1 MSRENVMLAKSAG
14 FCYGVQR
21 AVDLAQKT
29 AASTGGCWM
38 LGDLIHNTH
47 VVEDLAARGIRKTED
62 PAALGAGDTV
72 IIRSHGE
79 LKSVLDALEC
89 QGVICVNATC
99 PNVMRIQRLVAQAE
113 QEGRQPVFI
122 GEPHHPEVMGLASWC
137 AHPLIFDGPDA
148 VKMWL
153 KNPETDREKPLTVVA
168 QTTCI
173 RELFETSWKILKKE
187 CTNVKIFDTICDATH
202 KRQTEAAEIAG
213 KVDVMVVVG
222 DRKSANTKH
231 LTEICMKRCPRVLQ
245 IENADE
251 LSADFFHDCSVAG
264 LTAGAS
270 TPAGIIKEVYA
281 TMSEEI
287 KAAEGKEESFE
298 ELLNQSFKTLNT
310 GEKVTGIVTAITP
323 TEVQVDVGAKQA
335 AYIKLSELSDDPSA
349 KPEDI
354 VKVGDEIETY
364 IVRVN
369 DVEGYAELSKKR
381 LDAVKVWENIEKAVE
396 EKTVLEGTVT
406 EENKGGIVV
415 SVKGVRVF
423 VPASQSGQPRGA
435 DLSSM
440 IKQKVQLRITEVN
453 RARRRVVGSIRSVT
467 DEARKAAQEEVW
479 NNIEVGKHYTG
490 TVKSMTSYGVFVDI
504 GGVDGMVHISELSW
518 SRIKTPS
525 EVCKVGDTL
534 DVYVISFDPEKRKI
548 SLGVKD
554 RNIQPW
560 DVFMD
565 KYSVGDVAN
574 VRIVKLM
581 TFGAFAEVVPGVDGL
596 IHISQIADRRI
607 EKPEDV
613 LSEGQMVDAKITAID
628 EEKHKISLSIRA
640 LLAPAAEES
649 AEEAPVE
656 E

>member
-1 MSRENVMLAKSAG
+1 MSGKVLLAESAG
-14 FCYGVQR
+14 FCYGVKR
-21 AVDLAQKT
+21 AVELARKT
-29 AASTGGCWM
+29 AEETGGCWM

-47 VVEDLAARGIRKTED
+47 VVEDLTARGIRKTED
-62 PAALGAGDTV
+62 PGSLGAGDTV
-72 IIRSHGE
+72 VIRSHGE
-79 LKSVLDALEC
+79 VKSVLDGLEAR
-89 QGVICVNATC
+89 GVRCVNATC
-99 PNVMRIQRLVAQAE
+99 PNVCRIQKLVAQAE
-113 QEGRQPVFI
+113 QEGRQPIII
-122 GEPHHPEVMGLASWC
+122 GEPHHPEVVGVASWC
-137 AHPLIFDGPDA
+137 RSALVFDGPEA
-148 VKMWL
+148 VNMWL
-153 KNPETDREKPLTVVA
+153 EEDISHRQIPVTVVA

-173 RELFETSWKILKKE
+173 RKLFESSWEILKKE
-187 CTNVKIFDTICDATH
+187 CTNAKIFDTICNATH
-202 KRQTEAAEIAG
+202 KRQTEAADIAG

-231 LTEICMKRCPRVLQ
+231 LTEICQKGCPRVIQ
-245 IENADE
+245 IESADE
-251 LSADFFHDCSVAG
+251 LSREVFQGCKAAG

-281 TMSEEI
+281 SMSEEI
-287 KAAEGKEESFE
+287 KAAEGMDESFE

-335 AYIKLSELSDDPSA
+335 AYIKLSELTDDPTA
-349 KPEDI
+349 KAEDI
-354 VKVGDEIETY
+354 VHVGDEIETY

-381 LDAVKVWENIEKAVE
+381 LDAVKVWENIEQAVE
-396 EKTVLEGTVT
+396 DKAVLEGTVT

-453 RARRRVVGSIRSVT
+453 RARRRVVGSIRSVA
-467 DEARKAAQEEVW
+467 DEARKAAQEAVW
-479 NNIEVGKHYTG
+479 SSIEVGKHYTG

-534 DVYVISFDPEKRKI
+534 DVYVISFDAEKHKI

-554 RNIQPW
+554 RTLNPW
-560 DVFMD
+560 DVFMN
-565 KYSVGDVAN
+565 KYSVGDVAS

-607 EKPEDV
+607 DKPEDV
-613 LSEGQMVDAKITAID
+613 LSEGQIVDAKITAVD
-628 EEKHKISLSIRA
+628 EEKKISLSIRA
-640 LLAPAAEES
+640 LLTPAAE
-649 AEEAPVE
+649 AEAAEDAE
-656 E
+656 

>member
-1 MSRENVMLAKSAG
+1 MSGKVLLAESAG
-14 FCYGVQR
+14 FCYGVKR
-21 AVDLAQKT
+21 AVELARKT
-29 AASTGGCWM
+29 AEETGGCWM

-47 VVEDLAARGIRKTED
+47 VVEDLAARGVRKTED
-62 PAALGAGDTV
+62 PGSLGAGDTV
-72 IIRSHGE
+72 VIRSHGE
-79 LKSVLDALEC
+79 VKSVLDGLEAR
-89 QGVICVNATC
+89 GVRCVNATC
-99 PNVMRIQRLVAQAE
+99 PNVCRIQKLVAQAE
-113 QEGRQPVFI
+113 QEGRQPIII
-122 GEPHHPEVMGLASWC
+122 GEPHHPEVVGVASWC
-137 AHPLIFDGPDA
+137 RSALVFDGPEA
-148 VKMWL
+148 VNMWL
-153 KNPETDREKPLTVVA
+153 EEDVSHRQIPVTVVA

-173 RELFETSWKILKKE
+173 RKLFESSWEILKKE
-187 CTNVKIFDTICDATH
+187 CTNVKIFDTICNATH
-202 KRQTEAAEIAG
+202 KRQTEAADIAG

-231 LTEICMKRCPRVLQ
+231 LTEICQKGCPRVIQ
-245 IENADE
+245 IESADE
-251 LSADFFHDCSVAG
+251 LSREIFQGCKAAG

-281 TMSEEI
+281 SMSEEI
-287 KAAEGKEESFE
+287 KAAEGMDESFE

-335 AYIKLSELSDDPSA
+335 AYIKLSELTDDPTA
-349 KPEDI
+349 KAEDI
-354 VKVGDEIETY
+354 VHVGDEIETY

-381 LDAVKVWENIEKAVE
+381 LDAVKVWENIEQAVE
-396 EKTVLEGTVT
+396 DKAVLEGTVT

-453 RARRRVVGSIRSVT
+453 RARRRVVGSIRSVA
-467 DEARKAAQEEVW
+467 DEARKAAQEAVW
-479 NNIEVGKHYTG
+479 SSIEVGKHYTG

-534 DVYVISFDPEKRKI
+534 DVYVISFDPEKHKI

-554 RNIQPW
+554 RALNPW
-560 DVFMD
+560 DVFMN
-565 KYSVGDVAN
+565 KYSVGDVAS

-607 EKPEDV
+607 DKPEDV
-613 LSEGQMVDAKITAID
+613 LSEGQIVDAKITAVD
-628 EEKHKISLSIRA
+628 EEKKKISLSIRA
-640 LLAPAAEES
+640 LLTPAAE
-649 AEEAPVE
+649 AEAAEDAE
-656 E
+656 

>member
-1 MSRENVMLAKSAG
+1 MSGKVLLAESAG
-14 FCYGVQR
+14 FCYGVKR
-21 AVDLAQKT
+21 AVELARKT
-29 AASTGGCWM
+29 AEETGGCWM

-47 VVEDLAARGIRKTED
+47 VVEDLTARGIRKTED
-62 PAALGAGDTV
+62 PGSLGAGDTV
-72 IIRSHGE
+72 VIRSHGE
-79 LKSVLDALEC
+79 VKSVLDGLEAR
-89 QGVICVNATC
+89 GVRCVNATC
-99 PNVMRIQRLVAQAE
+99 PNVCRIQKLVAQAE
-113 QEGRQPVFI
+113 QEGRQPIII
-122 GEPHHPEVMGLASWC
+122 GEPHHPEVVGVASWC
-137 AHPLIFDGPDA
+137 RSALVFDGPEA
-148 VKMWL
+148 VNMWL
-153 KNPETDREKPLTVVA
+153 EEDISHRQIPVTVVA

-173 RELFETSWKILKKE
+173 RKLFESSWEILKKE
-187 CTNVKIFDTICDATH
+187 CTNVKIFDTICNATH
-202 KRQTEAAEIAG
+202 KRQTEAADIAG

-231 LTEICMKRCPRVLQ
+231 LTEICQKGCPRVIQ
-245 IENADE
+245 IESADE
-251 LSADFFHDCSVAG
+251 LSREIFQGCKAAG

-281 TMSEEI
+281 SMSEEI
-287 KAAEGKEESFE
+287 KAAEGMDESFE

-335 AYIKLSELSDDPSA
+335 AYIKLSELTDDPTA
-349 KPEDI
+349 KAEDI
-354 VKVGDEIETY
+354 VHVGDEIETY

-534 DVYVISFDPEKRKI
+534 DVYVISFDPEKHKI

-554 RNIQPW
+554 RTLNPW
-560 DVFMD
+560 DVFMN
-565 KYSVGDVAN
+565 KYSVGDVAS

-607 EKPEDV
+607 DKPEDV
-613 LSEGQMVDAKITAID
+613 LSEGQIVDAKITAVD
-628 EEKHKISLSIRA
+628 EEKKKISLSIRA
-640 LLAPAAEES
+640 LLTPAAE
-649 AEEAPVE
+649 AEAAEDAE
-656 E
+656 

>member
-1 MSRENVMLAKSAG
+1 MSGKVLLAESAG
-14 FCYGVQR
+14 FCYGVKR
-21 AVDLAQKT
+21 AVELARKT
-29 AASTGGCWM
+29 AEETGGCWM

-47 VVEDLAARGIRKTED
+47 VVEDLTARGIRKTED
-62 PAALGAGDTV
+62 PGSLGAGDTV
-72 IIRSHGE
+72 VIRSHGE
-79 LKSVLDALEC
+79 VKSVLDGLEAR
-89 QGVICVNATC
+89 GVRCVNATC
-99 PNVMRIQRLVAQAE
+99 PNVCRIQKLVAQAE
-113 QEGRQPVFI
+113 QEGRQPIII
-122 GEPHHPEVMGLASWC
+122 GEPHHPEVVGVASWC
-137 AHPLIFDGPDA
+137 RSALVFDGPEA
-148 VKMWL
+148 VNMWL
-153 KNPETDREKPLTVVA
+153 EEDISHRQIPVTVVA

-173 RELFETSWKILKKE
+173 RKLFESSWEILKKE
-187 CTNVKIFDTICDATH
+187 CTNVKIFDTICNATH
-202 KRQTEAAEIAG
+202 KRQTEAADIAG

-231 LTEICMKRCPRVLQ
+231 LTEICQKGCRRVIQ
-245 IENADE
+245 IESADE
-251 LSADFFHDCSVAG
+251 LSREVFQGCKAAG

-281 TMSEEI
+281 SMSEEI
-287 KAAEGKEESFE
+287 KAAEGMDESFE

-335 AYIKLSELSDDPSA
+335 DYIKLSELTDDPTA
-349 KPEDI
+349 KAEDI
-354 VKVGDEIETY
+354 VHVGDEIETY

-381 LDAVKVWENIEKAVE
+381 LDAVKVWENIEQAVE
-396 EKTVLEGTVT
+396 DKAVLEGTVT

-453 RARRRVVGSIRSVT
+453 RARRRVVGSIRSVA
-467 DEARKAAQEEVW
+467 DEARKAAQEAVW
-479 NNIEVGKHYTG
+479 SSIEVGKHYTG

-534 DVYVISFDPEKRKI
+534 DVYVISFDPEKHKI

-554 RNIQPW
+554 RTLNPW
-560 DVFMD
+560 DVFMN
-565 KYSVGDVAN
+565 KYSVGDVAS

-607 EKPEDV
+607 DKPEDV
-613 LSEGQMVDAKITAID
+613 LSEGQIVDAKITAVD
-628 EEKHKISLSIRA
+628 EEKKKISLSIRA
-640 LLAPAAEES
+640 LLTPAAE
-649 AEEAPVE
+649 AEAAEDAE
-656 E
+656 

>member
-1 MSRENVMLAKSAG
+1 MSGKVLLAESAG
-14 FCYGVQR
+14 FCYGVKR
-21 AVDLAQKT
+21 AVELARKT
-29 AASTGGCWM
+29 AEETGGCWM

-47 VVEDLAARGIRKTED
+47 VVEDLTARGIRKTED
-62 PAALGAGDTV
+62 PGSLGAGDTV
-72 IIRSHGE
+72 VIRSHGE
-79 LKSVLDALEC
+79 VKSVLDGLEAR
-89 QGVICVNATC
+89 GVRCVNATC
-99 PNVMRIQRLVAQAE
+99 PNVCRIQKLVAQAE
-113 QEGRQPVFI
+113 QEGRQPIII
-122 GEPHHPEVMGLASWC
+122 GEPHHPEVVGVASWC
-137 AHPLIFDGPDA
+137 RSALVFDGPEA
-148 VKMWL
+148 VNMWL
-153 KNPETDREKPLTVVA
+153 EEDISHRQIPVTVVA

-173 RELFETSWKILKKE
+173 RKLFESSWEILKKE
-187 CTNVKIFDTICDATH
+187 CTNVKIFDTICNATH
-202 KRQTEAAEIAG
+202 KRQTEAADIAG

-231 LTEICMKRCPRVLQ
+231 LTEICQKGCPRVIQ
-245 IENADE
+245 IESADE
-251 LSADFFHDCSVAG
+251 LSREVFQGCKAAG

-281 TMSEEI
+281 SMSEEI
-287 KAAEGKEESFE
+287 KAAEGMDESFE

-335 AYIKLSELSDDPSA
+335 AYIKLSELTDDPTA
-349 KPEDI
+349 KAEDI
-354 VKVGDEIETY
+354 VHVGDEIETY

-381 LDAVKVWENIEKAVE
+381 LDAVKVWENIEQAVE
-396 EKTVLEGTVT
+396 DKAVLEGTVT

-453 RARRRVVGSIRSVT
+453 RARRRVVGSIRSVA
-467 DEARKAAQEEVW
+467 DEARKAAQEAVW
-479 NNIEVGKHYTG
+479 SSIEVGKHYTG

-534 DVYVISFDPEKRKI
+534 DVYVISFDPEKHKI

-554 RNIQPW
+554 RTLNPW
-560 DVFMD
+560 NVFMN
-565 KYSVGDVAN
+565 KYSVGDVAS

-607 EKPEDV
+607 DKPEDV
-613 LSEGQMVDAKITAID
+613 LSEGQIVDAKITAVD
-628 EEKHKISLSIRA
+628 EEKKKISLSIRA
-640 LLAPAAEES
+640 LLTPAAE
-649 AEEAPVE
+649 AEAAEDAE
-656 E
+656 

>member
-1 MSRENVMLAKSAG
+1 MSGKVLLAESAG
-14 FCYGVQR
+14 FCYGVKR
-21 AVDLAQKT
+21 AVELARKT
-29 AASTGGCWM
+29 AEETGGCWM

-47 VVEDLAARGIRKTED
+47 VVEDLTARGVRKTED
-62 PAALGAGDTV
+62 PGSLGAGDTV
-72 IIRSHGE
+72 VIRSHGE
-79 LKSVLDALEC
+79 VKSVLDGLEAR
-89 QGVICVNATC
+89 GVRCVNATC
-99 PNVMRIQRLVAQAE
+99 PNVCRIQKLVAQAE
-113 QEGRQPVFI
+113 QEGRQPIII
-122 GEPHHPEVMGLASWC
+122 GEPHHPEVVGVASWC
-137 AHPLIFDGPDA
+137 RSALVFDGPEA
-148 VKMWL
+148 VNMWL
-153 KNPETDREKPLTVVA
+153 EEDISHRQIPVTVVA

-173 RELFETSWKILKKE
+173 RKLFESSWEILKKE
-187 CTNVKIFDTICDATH
+187 CTNVKIFDTICNATH
-202 KRQTEAAEIAG
+202 KRQTEAADIAG

-231 LTEICMKRCPRVLQ
+231 LTEICQKGCPRVIQ
-245 IENADE
+245 IESADE
-251 LSADFFHDCSVAG
+251 LSREIFQGCKAAG

-281 TMSEEI
+281 SMSEEI
-287 KAAEGKEESFE
+287 KAAEGMDESFE

-335 AYIKLSELSDDPSA
+335 AYIKLSELTDDPTA
-349 KPEDI
+349 KAEDI
-354 VKVGDEIETY
+354 VHVGDEIETY

-381 LDAVKVWENIEKAVE
+381 LDAVKVWENIEQAVE
-396 EKTVLEGTVT
+396 DKAVLEGTVT

-453 RARRRVVGSIRSVT
+453 RARRRVVGSIRSVA
-467 DEARKAAQEEVW
+467 DEARKAAQEAVW
-479 NNIEVGKHYTG
+479 SSIEVGKHYTG

-534 DVYVISFDPEKRKI
+534 DVYVISFDPEKHKI

-554 RNIQPW
+554 RTLNPW
-560 DVFMD
+560 DVFMN
-565 KYSVGDVAN
+565 KYSVGDVAS

-607 EKPEDV
+607 DKPEDV
-613 LSEGQMVDAKITAID
+613 LSEGQIVDAKITAVD
-628 EEKHKISLSIRA
+628 EEKKKISLSIRA
-640 LLAPAAEES
+640 LLTPAAE
-649 AEEAPVE
+649 AEAAEDAE
-656 E
+656 

>member
-1 MSRENVMLAKSAG
+1 MSGKVLLAESAG
-14 FCYGVQR
+14 FCYGVKR
-21 AVDLAQKT
+21 AVELARKT
-29 AASTGGCWM
+29 AEETGGCWM

-62 PAALGAGDTV
+62 PGSLGAGDTV
-72 IIRSHGE
+72 VIRSHGE
-79 LKSVLDALEC
+79 VKSVLDGLEAR
-89 QGVICVNATC
+89 GVRCVNATC
-99 PNVMRIQRLVAQAE
+99 PNVCRIQKLVAQAE
-113 QEGRQPVFI
+113 QEGRQPIII
-122 GEPHHPEVMGLASWC
+122 GEPHHPEVVGVASWC
-137 AHPLIFDGPDA
+137 RSALVFDGPEA
-148 VKMWL
+148 VNMWL
-153 KNPETDREKPLTVVA
+153 EEDISHRQIPVTVVA

-173 RELFETSWKILKKE
+173 RKLFESSWEILKKE
-187 CTNVKIFDTICDATH
+187 CTNVKIFDTICNATH
-202 KRQTEAAEIAG
+202 KRQTEAADIAG

-231 LTEICMKRCPRVLQ
+231 LTEICQKGCPRVIQ
-245 IENADE
+245 IESADE
-251 LSADFFHDCSVAG
+251 LSREVFQGCKAAG

-281 TMSEEI
+281 SMSEEI
-287 KAAEGKEESFE
+287 KAAEGMDESFE

-335 AYIKLSELSDDPSA
+335 AYIKLSELTDDPTA
-349 KPEDI
+349 KAEDI
-354 VKVGDEIETY
+354 VHVGDEIETY

-381 LDAVKVWENIEKAVE
+381 LDAVKVWENIEQAVE
-396 EKTVLEGTVT
+396 DKAVLEGTVT

-453 RARRRVVGSIRSVT
+453 RARRRVVGSIRSVA
-467 DEARKAAQEEVW
+467 DEARKAAQEAVW
-479 NNIEVGKHYTG
+479 SSIEVGKHYTG

-554 RNIQPW
+554 HSMEPW
-560 DVFMD
+560 QVFMD
-565 KYSVGDVAN
+565 QYSVGDVAS

-607 EKPEDV
+607 DKPEDV
-613 LSEGQMVDAKITAID
+613 LSEGQIVDAKITAVD
-628 EEKHKISLSIRA
+628 EEKKKISLSIRA
-640 LLAPAAEES
+640 LLTPAAE
-649 AEEAPVE
+649 AEAAEDAE
-656 E
+656 

>member
-1 MSRENVMLAKSAG
+1 MRNVILAESAG
-14 FCYGVQR
+14 FCYGVER
-21 AVDLAQKT
+21 AVELAKKT
-29 AASTGGCWM
+29 AGETGGCWM
-38 LGDLIHNTH
+38 LGDLIHNAH
-47 VVEDLAARGIRKTED
+47 VVEDLARRGVRKTED
-62 PAALGAGDTV
+62 PAALGPGNTV
-72 IIRSHGE
+72 VIRSHGE
-79 LKSVLDALEC
+79 LKAVLDDLESR
-89 QGVICVNATC
+89 GVRCVNATC
-99 PNVMRIQRLVAQAE
+99 PNVCRIQKLVAQAE
-113 QEGRQPVFI
+113 AEGRQPIII

-137 AHPLIFDGPDA
+137 RHPLVFDGPEA

-153 KNPETDREKPLTVVA
+153 DADPKNREIPVTVVA

-173 RELFETSWKILKKE
+173 RELFETSWNFLKKE
-187 CTNVKIFDTICDATH
+187 CTNAKIFDTICNATH
-202 KRQTEAAEIAG
+202 KRQTEAASIAA
-213 KVDVMVVVG
+213 KSDVMVVVG

-245 IENADE
+245 VENADE
-251 LSADFFHDCSVAG
+251 LSPDFFHGCTVAG

-323 TEVQVDVGAKQA
+323 TEVQVDVGAKQS
-335 AYIKLSELSDDPSA
+335 AYIKLSELSDDPTV

-354 VKVGDEIETY
+354 VKIGDEIETY

-381 LDAVKVWENIEKAVE
+381 LDAVKVWENIEQAVE

-467 DEARKAAQEEVW
+467 DEARKAAQEAVW
-479 NNIEVGKHYTG
+479 SSIEVGKHYTG

-534 DVYVISFDPEKRKI
+534 DVYVISFDPEKHKI

-554 RNIQPW
+554 HNVEPW
-560 DVFMD
+560 QVFMD
-565 KYSVGDVAN
+565 KYSVGDVAS

-607 EKPEDV
+607 DKPEDV
-613 LSEGQMVDAKITAID
+613 LSEGQIVDAKITAVD
-628 EEKHKISLSIRA
+628 EEKKKISLSIRA
-640 LLAPAAEES
+640 LLAPAAEEP
-649 AEEAPVE
+649 AEDEAPVE